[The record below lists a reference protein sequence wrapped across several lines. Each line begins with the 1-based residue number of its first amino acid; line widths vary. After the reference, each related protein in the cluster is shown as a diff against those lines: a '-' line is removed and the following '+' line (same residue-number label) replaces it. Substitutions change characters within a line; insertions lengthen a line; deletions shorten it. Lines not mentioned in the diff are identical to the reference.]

1 MSDDEAAPAGG
12 MRPEQLQ
19 DASAPRVV
27 ERKQPNIVEP
37 PSLVVP
43 APAAGGRTGPQS
55 PRWVLPVDVPVPEC
69 QETTVHV
76 IPEVLVVEQPPA
88 PQVVWSSWQATPEG
102 SQWRCLEV
110 QDAVTGG
117 DGFVLHSQRSKL
129 LRFRD
134 SEGEVRGQGR
144 PSCSLHP

>member
-37 PSLVVP
+37 PSLDVP

-55 PRWVLPVDVPVPEC
+55 PRWVLPVDVPVLEF

-102 SQWRCLEV
+102 SPWRCLKCRTLSRAGMV
-110 QDAVTGG
+110 SCCTRNGQSCFA
-117 DGFVLHSQRSKL
+117 
-129 LRFRD
+129 
-134 SEGEVRGQGR
+134 SETVREK
-144 PSCSLHP
+144 